1 MVNFLISFGLVIAF
15 IGLIYLAN
23 KCEKSIGD
31 LKDEIERF
39 KNSVK

>member
-15 IGLIYLAN
+15 VGLVYLAN
-23 KCEKSIGD
+23 KYEKSIED

>member
-1 MVNFLISFGLVIAF
+1 MINFLISFGLVIAF
-15 IGLIYLAN
+15 VGLVYLAN
-23 KCEKSIGD
+23 KCEKSIED

>member
-15 IGLIYLAN
+15 VGLVYLAN
-23 KCEKSIGD
+23 KCEKSIED

-39 KNSVK
+39 KNGVK

>member
-15 IGLIYLAN
+15 VGLAYLAN
-23 KCEKSIGD
+23 KCEKSIED